1 VVTGWGCAL
10 YCSMTATAASRP
22 PAISLTALRRL
33 VRLGLLAAFVLALA
47 ADVRQIEASKEC
59 RGAFAA
65 GFGSGF
71 DVRHCN
77 LTLKIGV
84 DLQVS
89 IPLPR
94 QKPVTRPVSAS
105 AFPSDDPS
113 ERG

>member
-1 VVTGWGCAL
+1 
-10 YCSMTATAASRP
+10 
-22 PAISLTALRRL
+22 
-33 VRLGLLAAFVLALA
+33 
-47 ADVRQIEASKEC
+47 
-59 RGAFAA
+59 
-65 GFGSGF
+65 
-71 DVRHCN
+71 

-113 ERG
+113 ERGQTRVRRDG